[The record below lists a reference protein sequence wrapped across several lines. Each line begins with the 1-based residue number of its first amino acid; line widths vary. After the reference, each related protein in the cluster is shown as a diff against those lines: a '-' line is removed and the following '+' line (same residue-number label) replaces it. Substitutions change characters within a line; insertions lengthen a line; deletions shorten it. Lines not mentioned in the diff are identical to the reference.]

1 MTFIEVFLWNSIMV
15 TNWSWIR
22 LKTFLDDIYP
32 VDSSLTNYPDEK
44 RINILLYGSEY
55 FSVKT
60 NQ

>member
-1 MTFIEVFLWNSIMV
+1 MV

-32 VDSSLTNYPDEK
+32 VDSSLTNYLDEK
-44 RINILLYGSEY
+44 RISILLYGSEY